1 MPKPRLDSKIPV
13 FAVFFIMAAS
23 FIFMPSLVFADATVQ
38 VTPSITNVNV
48 GTVFN
53 VNVTISGVSNL
64 YAWEFRVY
72 FLNAIINCTATTE
85 GSFLSSVGSTVFLLN
100 ITNNFNS
107 TYGRVLAA
115 CTLLGAGKSASG
127 SGVLATLTFNATS
140 NGSSNLDLQET
151 KLSDINSQSIPN
163 TAIGGRVRVG
173 PGGAIH
179 DLTVVNVASQRKTV
193 GKGYPDNIT
202 VTVLNSG
209 DFTETFNVTLRLN
222 GTDTMTKESTMLSGA
237 YVSIIF
243 TWNTTGFAYGVYNIS
258 GYAWPVVNETNTS
271 DNTKID
277 GLVTV
282 TLVGDI
288 NGDGSVDIY
297 DAIQLASAF
306 NTNPNSSNW
315 NPNADLNSDG
325 TVDIYDAIT
334 LANNFNKHL

>member
-1 MPKPRLDSKIPV
+1 MPKLRLNCKILV
-13 FAVFFIMAAS
+13 FAMFVMLTASVVFL
-23 FIFMPSLVFADATVQ
+23 PSLVFADATVQ

-48 GTVFN
+48 GTVFSI
-53 VNVTISGVSNL
+53 NVTVAAVSNL
-64 YAWEFRVY
+64 YAWEFRIY
-72 FLNAIINCTATTE
+72 FLSAIINCTGTIE
-85 GSFLSSVGSTVFLLN
+85 GSFLSSAGSTVFLLN
-100 ITNNFNS
+100 ITNNYNS
-107 TYGRVLAA
+107 TYGRVLVA
-115 CTLLGAGKSASG
+115 CTLLGPGKSVSG
-127 SGVLATLTFNATS
+127 SGVLATLAFNATS
-140 NGSSNLDLQET
+140 NGSSNLDLQDT

-173 PGGAIH
+173 QGGAIH
-179 DLTVVNVASQRKTV
+179 DLTVVNVVSLRKTV

-222 GTDTMTKESTMLSGA
+222 GTDIITEESTLPSGA
-237 YVSIIF
+237 YASLIF
-243 TWNTTGFAYGVYNIS
+243 TWNTTSFAYGTYNVS
-258 GYAWPVVNETNTS
+258 GYAWPVVNETNTA

-282 TLVGDI
+282 TIIGDI
-288 NGDGSVDIY
+288 NGDGTVDIY

-306 NTNPNSSNW
+306 NTNPASSNW

-325 TVDIYDAIT
+325 TVDIYDAIM